1 MGNYTGSRIDPDRT
15 CNCIV
20 HWRLA
25 IYDRI
30 RTGYNDEFEFIDI
43 RDDHDAKLSV
53 RTIFIMAFAV
63 CVQTTVWRIKERNL
77 LDSTFCLGYFRKWYR
92 HEKQRRELEEEAMSF
107 AQNMQETG
115 SGNTAF

>member
-30 RTGYNDEFEFIDI
+30 RTGYNEFIDI

-53 RTIFIMAFAV
+53 RTIFYHGVRSMRTDNGMENKRKKSFGFHV
-63 CVQTTVWRIKERNL
+63 L
-77 LDSTFCLGYFRKWYR
+77 LRVF
-92 HEKQRRELEEEAMSF
+92 
-107 AQNMQETG
+107 
-115 SGNTAF
+115 